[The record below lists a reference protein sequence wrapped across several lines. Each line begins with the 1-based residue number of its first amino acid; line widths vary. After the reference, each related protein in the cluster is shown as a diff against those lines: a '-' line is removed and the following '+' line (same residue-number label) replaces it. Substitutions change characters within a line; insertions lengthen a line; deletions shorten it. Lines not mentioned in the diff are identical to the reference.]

1 LPWINFY
8 ADKKI
13 KVPQTDTYQVVVAI
27 EALTIYITSGKFH
40 WLGIVLGKKKKRTT
54 RLPAKYPAQNFPP
67 VTMQKSFD

>member
-1 LPWINFY
+1 MPWINFY

-40 WLGIVLGKKKKRTT
+40 WLGIVLGKKTMKES
-54 RLPAKYPAQNFPP
+54 LPAKYPAQKFPP